1 MGTLSGQVALVTGC
15 GRYAGLGRGI
25 ARKLAANGAD
35 VAVTD
40 LVPGGTRNVHEDGEQ
55 DAAASW
61 LGLPSLVEELEG
73 MGVRSTGL
81 VGDVGE
87 KADAE
92 RMVAETIGTLGQVD
106 ILVNNAA
113 APHGA
118 DRNWTWNVPEEAF
131 DLVMRVNTKGVFLLS
146 SAVVRHL
153 LDRKAPGRIINI
165 ASGSG
170 RRGYPQRGAYSASKF
185 AVVGLTQVMAQELAA
200 SGITVNAVC
209 PGAMDT
215 PRQSHT
221 KPAPADAPGAD
232 SPIPTVPVGRLG
244 QPEDIARAV
253 EFLADPAASYITGEC
268 LNVNGGVLMV

>member
-25 ARKLAANGAD
+25 ARKLAASGAD
-35 VAVTD
+35 VAVSD
-40 LVPGGTRNVHEDGEQ
+40 LVPGGTRNVHEDGERTRR
-55 DAAASW
+55 SPGG
-61 LGLPSLVEELEG
+61 GLPSLVDELEG
-73 MGVRSTGL
+73 MGVRCTAL
-81 VGDVGE
+81 VGDVGD
-87 KADAE
+87 KTDAE
-92 RMVAETIGTLGQVD
+92 RMVAETIETLGQVD

-131 DLVMRVNTKGVFLLS
+131 DLVMRVNLKSVFLS

-153 LDRKAPGRIINI
+153 LDRQAPGRVINI

-170 RRGYPQRGAYSASKF
+170 PARLSARGAYSASKI
-185 AVVGLTQVMAQELAA
+185 AVVGLTQVMAQELATHR
-200 SGITVNAVC
+200 ITVNAVC

-215 PRQSHT
+215 SRQSHT
-221 KPAPADAPGAD
+221 KTAPADAPGAD
-232 SPIPTVPVGRLG
+232 APIPSVPVGRLG
-244 QPEDIARAV
+244 QPEDVARAV

-268 LNVNGGVLMV
+268 IQVNGGVLMV